1 MGNSV
6 SKVRILLSDTSFF
19 VKIFLS
25 ENRPTLFFQKSFVR
39 NKNVRNLFQKL
50 PSENWTK
57 LFSSKTSRPH
67 MENGKLLKSCLILH
81 EGRGFLLKKLSSPF
95 ETFGIWSQG
104 RISSLRM
111 NFLDLKIARSH
122 LFCHF
127 FPLCHG
133 CFLLFS
139 QLV

>member
-6 SKVRILLSDTSFF
+6 SNVRVLLSETSFF

-25 ENRPTLFFQKSFVR
+25 ANRTTLFFQKSFVR
-39 NKNVRNLFQKL
+39 NKNVQNLLQKSL
-50 PSENWTK
+50 SENWTK

-67 MENGKLLKSCLILH
+67 VENGKLLKSYPVLH

-95 ETFGIWSQG
+95 GMFGIYSQG
-104 RISSLRM
+104 RISPLQM

-127 FPLCHG
+127 FPLRHG
-133 CFLLFS
+133 CFLPFS

>member
-1 MGNSV
+1 MFGFYF
-6 SKVRILLSDTSFF
+6 RTRL
-19 VKIFLS
+19 FLS
-25 ENRPTLFFQKSFVR
+25 KSSCPKIGGHYFFKKALSETRMFGICS
-39 NKNVRNLFQKL
+39 KNLFPKTGQSNL
-50 PSENWTK
+50 SP
-57 LFSSKTSRPH
+57 KTSRPNV
-67 MENGKLLKSCLILH
+67 ENGKLLKSYPVLH

-95 ETFGIWSQG
+95 GMFGIYSQG

-133 CFLLFS
+133 CFLSFS

>member
-1 MGNSV
+1 M
-6 SKVRILLSDTSFF
+6 SFF
-19 VKIFLS
+19 VKTLLS
-25 ENRPTLFFQKSFVR
+25 ENRTTLFFQKSFVR

-57 LFSSKTSRPH
+57 LFSSKTSRPNV
-67 MENGKLLKSCLILH
+67 ENGKLLKSFLVLH

-95 ETFGIWSQG
+95 GTFGIYSQG
-104 RISSLRM
+104 RISPLWM

-127 FPLCHG
+127 FPFCHG
-133 CFLLFS
+133 CFLLFG